1 MKSNNFTI
9 KDIQQS
15 KVGAINTHLTEG
27 LKVSS
32 PKKSKYKNERVE
44 VDGISFMSKRE
55 AGRYM
60 ALKMLVRCNLISDLN
75 LQVPFDLNED
85 GKFKYRY
92 VADFTYTDLRGK
104 EPVFTV
110 EDAKGAKTV
119 AYKKKKKLMF
129 EQFKIIIKET

>member
-1 MKSNNFTI
+1 MRNNFTL
-9 KDIQQS
+9 KDIQKS
-15 KVGAINTHLTEG
+15 KVGHLNKHLFNDT
-27 LKVSS
+27 LAKD
-32 PKKSKYKNERVE
+32 KKSKYKNERVE

-60 ALKMLVRCNLISDLN
+60 ALKMLERCNLISDLN

-92 VADFTYTDLRGK
+92 IADFTYTDHRGK
-104 EPVFTV
+104 EPVFVV

-119 AYKKKKKLMF
+119 SYKKKKKLME